1 LEKAAWMKAHAN
13 QKEKPAP
20 VAEGLENRASEPAGG
35 FIGILIAAAKRQDE
49 LIETL
54 ICAVESGDQP
64 GINEAARAI
73 AVHRCAHEPANTLRT

>member
-1 LEKAAWMKAHAN
+1 MKAHAN

-35 FIGILIAAAKRQDE
+35 LIGILIAAAKRQDE

-54 ICAVESGDQP
+54 IFAVESGDQP

-73 AVHRCAHEPANTLRT
+73 AAHRYPPEPANSFRT